1 MIEKRKFLEVGGFDE
16 RHLRSHHLD
25 VDLCLRLKEAGYRT
39 LWTPYAKFTDSRPR
53 FSVAGFLDRFSRD
66 YQDDRQFMLR
76 RWSDILAND
85 PAYNPNLNQKKKDF
99 GFKSLSKE
107 NG

>member
-1 MIEKRKFLEVGGFDE
+1 MIEKKKFLEVGGFDE
-16 RHLRSHHLD
+16 FHLRSHHLD
-25 VDLCLRLKEAGYRT
+25 ADLCLRLKEAGFRT

-53 FSVAGFLDRFSRD
+53 FSLDAILNRFSGEC
-66 YQDDRQFMLR
+66 QKDRKHMQSRWGALLR
-76 RWSDILAND
+76 ND

-99 GFKSLSKE
+99 NYRWPPRE